1 MSEKS
6 VAPRAATLAVVV
18 AASLWGTTGTVA
30 HFIGGGISPLVI
42 GGATMGVGGAIL
54 LILGGFRAASLM
66 TLPQTARW
74 VWAGGV
80 GVVVYPL
87 AFYQGMHLAGVAV
100 GNIIALGSG
109 PIVVALIEWV
119 VYRRRP
125 SWGWTAA
132 TALAVAGIVL
142 LATADLAATSAEPEG
157 LLPGIGLAL
166 LAGVSYALFSFAMG
180 HIMATGHSPRSTL
193 GAVFGAGGIP
203 LLLLL
208 GVWGIPAEASAGA
221 LGLLGYLILGP
232 MVLSYLFFARGLRVL
247 TSSSVLTIAL
257 VEPAVAT
264 VLAITVVGE
273 RFDLAGAVGL
283 ALILVAVIF
292 AARGA
297 TTRKEPSGTY
307 P

>member
-1 MSEKS
+1 MTRKS
-6 VAPRAATLAVVV
+6 APPRAAALAVVV

-30 HFIGGGISPLVI
+30 HFLGGVIPPLVI
-42 GGATMGVGGAIL
+42 GAATMGVGGAIL
-54 LILGGFRAASLM
+54 LTLGGFRAAALL
-66 TLPQTARW
+66 TLPQTAPW

-80 GVVVYPL
+80 GVLVYPL

-100 GNIIALGSG
+100 GNIVALGSG
-109 PIVVALIEWV
+109 PIVVALIEWIV
-119 VYRRRP
+119 DRRRP
-125 SWGWTAA
+125 GWGWTAA
-132 TALAVAGIVL
+132 TALAVTGIVL
-142 LATADLAATSAEPEG
+142 LATADLGATSAKPGG
-157 LLPGIGLAL
+157 LVPGIGLAL

-208 GVWGIPAEASAGA
+208 GVWGIPDEATPGA
-221 LGLLGYLILGP
+221 LSLLGYLILGP
-232 MVLSYLFFARGLRVL
+232 MVVSYLFFARGLRLL

-264 VLAITVVGE
+264 ALAMTVVGE

-283 ALILVAVIF
+283 ALIVIAVIF